1 MKLQEYI
8 NEMKP
13 DFHRLYGE
21 KYQFQVAQSEA
32 HIDLTLNACIQYVQ
46 KLAMSG
52 KLKEIQDMATGGS
65 DALKN
70 STYYA
75 ELLGNCAQ
83 SYYGLDWDNSRKTAL
98 AEDILVFI
106 LDGLK
111 FKFIQGGYTLDQ
123 AGVMKFLGLDLG
135 ILGKVG
141 GMFGRFFR

>member
-21 KYQFQVAQSEA
+21 RFQFDASQTEA
-32 HIDLTLNACIQYVQ
+32 HMDLTLNACTQYLQ

-52 KLKEIQDMATGGS
+52 KLKEVQDLATGGA

-70 STYYA
+70 SSFYID
-75 ELLGNCAQ
+75 LLNTCAQ
-83 SYYGLDWDNSRKTAL
+83 SYYGLDWENFRKIQL
-98 AEDILVFI
+98 AEKILTFI

-111 FKFIQGGYTLDQ
+111 YKFIEGGYSMDQ

-135 ILGKVG
+135 ILGKMS